1 MSPLNDVS
9 GGELIV
15 YSAGGTTVLWCPKCQ
30 TQVKRITGPIM
41 LIELFTNHTTCPFFE
56 GTVARFLEDRRNA
69 NDQDDYR
76 KNDRD
81 DLIDDIGWV
90 LAGSLFWPITM
101 LGYLFYKV
109 IIKQLWYRPTPG
121 EKREAAAKLET
132 QMKIA
137 ETRAQNEH

>member
-30 TQVKRITGPIM
+30 TQVRRITGPIM

-69 NDQDDYR
+69 NVSIPKGLDASELQP
-76 KNDRD
+76 
-81 DLIDDIGWV
+81 
-90 LAGSLFWPITM
+90 SP
-101 LGYLFYKV
+101 
-109 IIKQLWYRPTPG
+109 
-121 EKREAAAKLET
+121 EAN
-132 QMKIA
+132 
-137 ETRAQNEH
+137 RC